1 MLLNISCSL
10 DSRLVFQFPMAIG
23 KTPTAREKTYIY
35 TVVAGNLNYCT
46 HINICWTACF
56 YWQIASYL
64 IGLIP
69 FFCRANINHP
79 ASTAISA
86 GETQSYGY
94 THVFHICFTSQS
106 NELPISNGN
115 IPPLYYTSI
124 PSGVFTIFHGPISQ
138 FSIEQLI
145 EFSCFQL
152 KIL

>member
-69 FFCRANINHP
+69 FFAKQ
-79 ASTAISA
+79 ISIILLQPPFLQVRLNLT
-86 GETQSYGY
+86 G
-94 THVFHICFTSQS
+94 THMCFTYVLRAKAMNCQFRTV
-106 NELPISNGN
+106 
-115 IPPLYYTSI
+115 TSRLFI
-124 PSGVFTIFHGPISQ
+124 ILQFPRVFSPSFMVQFHN
-138 FSIEQLI
+138 
-145 EFSCFQL
+145 FQ
-152 KIL
+152 